1 MTSLFTKY
9 KYKKA
14 ITYFIG
20 ITDEIITFFGENSEI
35 HTQQIN
41 SGIDTWTS
49 SFEKVASKIS
59 FCKTLH
65 KKVHGKN
72 SPNWKFQVG

>member
-35 HTQQIN
+35 HTQQGFPELIL
-41 SGIDTWTS
+41 
-49 SFEKVASKIS
+49 EQA
-59 FCKTLH
+59 LL
-65 KKVHGKN
+65 KK
-72 SPNWKFQVG
+72 